1 MNRSILLLALFVGL
15 AVAISPARFMER
27 RRRVWGAPAMCPIAG
42 KAATDAEVLASL
54 PAVTSLAAGP
64 LYTAGNSPLDGSA
77 LAGKAPFQNKI
88 DGFLWAP
95 KLAAGAIAS
104 QAAGKDIC
112 TKGAAAPGPLCCPT
126 RTAGFVLGNAATGKI
141 GKNQAKGCGG
151 APVFGQ
157 ARLFMPQI
165 TNAAAFTAWAA
176 VKFPG
181 RSGVIAA
188 VKPVALAKLVD
199 IPAQGEIW
207 ANKIYAQMCAVVAAG
222 GAPFPPVA
230 GKTELYVCA
239 PGANPPVA
247 ANAQYIL
254 DGHHRAYAYHL
265 YNTAGFAPAIV
276 NVDVDLVDVDCV
288 DLLVMLGN
296 LIDWGAATHDPSP
309 ATLLAGAVPCPYP
322 CPHAASGTQFTG
334 MLELEARFG
343 TTAHATVEAARS
355 HYVSETSKRLAETG
369 MALKEGDEGL
379 ARIFDLKHASTLGWT
394 E

>member
-1 MNRSILLLALFVGL
+1 
-15 AVAISPARFMER
+15 
-27 RRRVWGAPAMCPIAG
+27 MCPIAAP

-54 PAVTSLAAGP
+54 PAITSVAAGP
-64 LYTAGNSPLDGSA
+64 QYTAGNSPLDGSG

-112 TKGAAAPGPLCCPT
+112 TKAAAAPGGPLCCPC
-126 RTAGFVLGNAATGKI
+126 RTPGFVLGNPATGKI
-141 GKNQAKGCGG
+141 GKSQGKGCGG

-165 TNAAAFTAWAA
+165 TNPATFTLWAAA
-176 VKFPG
+176 KFPG
-181 RSGVIAA
+181 RSGVIAP
-188 VKPVALAKLVD
+188 VKPVPLAKLVD

-207 ANKIYAQMCAVVAAG
+207 ANKIYAQMCAVAAAG
-222 GAPFPPVA
+222 GAPFPPVG

-265 YNTAGFAPAIV
+265 FNTAGFAPAIV

-296 LIDWGAATHDPSP
+296 LIDWGGYTHDPSP
-309 ATLLAGAVPCPYP
+309 ATLPCAYP
-322 CPHAASGTQFTG
+322 CIHAPSGTQFTG

-343 TTAHATVEAARS
+343 TTAHANVEAARA

-369 MALKEGDEGL
+369 MALKEGEAGL
-379 ARIFDLKHASTLGWT
+379 ARIFDLKHAPTLGWT